1 MTTGYTVMRTNHT
14 SNTKRGRVCLY
25 YKDHLPI
32 VRRDDIS
39 NLKECLVTEI
49 TEKMNGVS
57 SRAYISL
64 LAKIVNSFSP
74 SVILLTFL

>member
-57 SRAYISL
+57 SRL